1 MQPATVRFM
10 DQRVVF
16 DRVTRRSCVVRIAGQ
31 FVGYGVEP
39 HEVPTMQQWL
49 VQAAF
54 HALDRFVQP
63 LHELP
68 KQTQFWS
75 AEVTAL
81 INPVFNQHFRA
92 QGTVQIASVEVLPAA
107 TGASVAPP
115 AMAPSVPAAA
125 PAPAPVGASFSTP
138 APAVSTAPTQS
149 SHQPIVSV
157 SAPATAQ
164 PKAVEEPILEGPVSE
179 LDPWELELRSIMD
192 PPTSVQIKPTAVIVY
207 TGAPIAEQRLSAA
220 KSLAAESVA
229 AVIERECA
237 QGRSVL
243 DLLLFTSML
252 TSSANERFV
261 AEAPTHLRA
270 KGTIALRDL
279 RLSQEDAERLR
290 DLYGQ
295 IAAARGG

>member
-16 DRVTRRSCVVRIAGQ
+16 DRVTRGSFVVRIAGQ
-31 FVGYGVEP
+31 FVGYGVDP
-39 HEVPTMQQWL
+39 HEVPMMQQWL
-49 VQAAF
+49 GQAAF

-63 LHELP
+63 LSELP

-107 TGASVAPP
+107 TGPSIPAPNAPAQPAPRMPHIQSTLPVASAPPPTAPQVAAQPRVAPVVL
-115 AMAPSVPAAA
+115 APPE
-125 PAPAPVGASFSTP
+125 P
-138 APAVSTAPTQS
+138 
-149 SHQPIVSV
+149 
-157 SAPATAQ
+157 
-164 PKAVEEPILEGPVSE
+164 VEEPIAEGPVSE
-179 LDPWELELRSIMD
+179 HEPWELELRAITD
-192 PPTSVQIKPTAVIVY
+192 PPTSVQIKPAAVIVY
-207 TGAPIAEQRLSAA
+207 TGAAIAAPRMDAA
-220 KSLAAESVA
+220 KTLAAECVA
-229 AVIERECA
+229 AEIEHECA
-237 QGRSVL
+237 RGRSVL
-243 DLLLFTSML
+243 DLLLFASML
-252 TSSANERFV
+252 SSGVNERFASEV
-261 AEAPTHLRA
+261 GARVRV